1 MGHLATE
8 RPLITNFFFKFI
20 LILRPSNKVSLRF
33 TTYLKWSIILFMNF
47 TKSIE
52 VCFKK
57 FATFDGRAKKSEF
70 WWFQLFCLIVE
81 LTGIIFDHLMGYESG
96 FFELV
101 AYVIVLLPSL
111 AVGARRLHDTGRSGW
126 WQLLYLTIIGIIVL
140 IVWWVADGDK
150 KKNKF
155 GEPIK
160 L

>member
-1 MGHLATE
+1 
-8 RPLITNFFFKFI
+8 
-20 LILRPSNKVSLRF
+20 
-33 TTYLKWSIILFMNF
+33 MNF

-81 LTGIIFDHLMGYESG
+81 FTGIIFDWLMGYESG

>member
-1 MGHLATE
+1 
-8 RPLITNFFFKFI
+8 
-20 LILRPSNKVSLRF
+20 
-33 TTYLKWSIILFMNF
+33 MNF

-81 LTGIIFDHLMGYESG
+81 LTGIIIDHLMGYDSG

-155 GEPIK
+155 GNPIK

>member
-1 MGHLATE
+1 
-8 RPLITNFFFKFI
+8 
-20 LILRPSNKVSLRF
+20 
-33 TTYLKWSIILFMNF
+33 MNF
-47 TKSIE
+47 TNSIE

>member
-1 MGHLATE
+1 MTFSE
-8 RPLITNFFFKFI
+8 
-20 LILRPSNKVSLRF
+20 SVS
-33 TTYLKWSIILFMNF
+33 TCLKKYFVI
-47 TKSIE
+47 K
-52 VCFKK
+52 
-57 FATFDGRAKKSEF
+57 GRASLSEF

-81 LTGIIFDHLMGYESG
+81 LTGIIIDHLMGYESG

-101 AYVIVLLPSL
+101 AYVIVLLPGL